1 MTLQKGLMIDKL
13 EVLVLM
19 QSLSRKPSR
28 SLLQGGV
35 SANMAESCA
44 NYRSII
50 SASVAIRKGRPGWR
64 QANCLRRGS
73 MVATV
78 RPERFT

>member
-50 SASVAIRKGRPGWR
+50 SASV
-64 QANCLRRGS
+64 
-73 MVATV
+73 
-78 RPERFT
+78 